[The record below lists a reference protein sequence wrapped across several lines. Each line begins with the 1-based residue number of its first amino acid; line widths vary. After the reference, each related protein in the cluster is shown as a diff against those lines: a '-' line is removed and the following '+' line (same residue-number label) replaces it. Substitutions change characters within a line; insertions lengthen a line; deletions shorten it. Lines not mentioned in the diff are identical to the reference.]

1 MNNDN
6 KVITKEVLNE
16 KRTAL
21 SEVFWHSVKL
31 KLKEK
36 GKSVTWLAEEAGFSK
51 QSIATA
57 IYLKSAIRI
66 QTALRLAKVLDC
78 TVGELVYGSRV
89 RKDSSENKP
98 LNERLN
104 TLNPELQMC
113 VVNDF
118 SNMTAVEQKA
128 IMVHAASYFGIS
140 PEDILREVWL

>member
-1 MNNDN
+1 M
-6 KVITKEVLNE
+6 
-16 KRTAL
+16 A
-21 SEVFWHSVKL
+21 
-31 KLKEK
+31 
-36 GKSVTWLAEEAGFSK
+36 WLAEEAGFSK

-89 RKDSSENKP
+89 RKDSGENKP

-104 TLNPELQMC
+104 ALNPELQMS
-113 VVNDF
+113 VVNNF
-118 SNMTAVEQKA
+118 SNMSAVEQKA

-140 PEDILREVWL
+140 PEDILKEVWL

>member
-1 MNNDN
+1 MGESTKNN
-6 KVITKEVLNE
+6 TKEVLNE

-21 SEVFWHSVKL
+21 SEVFWHSIKL

-36 GKSVTWLAEEAGFSK
+36 GKSVAWLAEEAGFSK

-89 RKDSSENKP
+89 RKDSGENKP

-104 TLNPELQMC
+104 ALNPELQMS
-113 VVNDF
+113 VVNNF

-140 PEDILREVWL
+140 PEDILKEVWL

>member
-1 MNNDN
+1 MKETGNL
-6 KVITKEVLNE
+6 ITKEVLNE

-36 GKSVTWLAEEAGFSK
+36 GKSVAWLAEEAGFSK

-89 RKDSSENKP
+89 RKEGSENKP
-98 LNERLN
+98 LNKRLN

-118 SNMTAVEQKA
+118 SNMTDVEQKA

>member
-1 MNNDN
+1 MGESTKNN
-6 KVITKEVLNE
+6 TKEVLNE

-21 SEVFWHSVKL
+21 SEVFWHSIKL

-36 GKSVTWLAEEAGFSK
+36 GKSVAWLAEEAGFSK

-89 RKDSSENKP
+89 RKDSGENKP

-104 TLNPELQMC
+104 ALNPELQMS
-113 VVNDF
+113 VVNNF
-118 SNMTAVEQKA
+118 SNMSAVEQKA

-140 PEDILREVWL
+140 PEDILKEVWL